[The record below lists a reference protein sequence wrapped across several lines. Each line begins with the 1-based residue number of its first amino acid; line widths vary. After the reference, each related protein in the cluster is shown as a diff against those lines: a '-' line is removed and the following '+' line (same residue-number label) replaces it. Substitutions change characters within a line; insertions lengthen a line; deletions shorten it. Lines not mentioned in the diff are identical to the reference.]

1 MTQDK
6 IIKVLVVDDS
16 AYIRKIL
23 TQILQ
28 RSPFIEVV
36 GTAQNGI
43 EALEKVQELNP
54 DVITLD
60 LIMPEMDG
68 ITFIEEQMKR
78 QPKPIVVC
86 SIASETGELAMKAL
100 ELGAVDFV
108 QKPTALATEKIF
120 EITEEIIEKVKTAS
134 TIDLKKYELQQKI
147 KPEKPLEIKEVKPTK
162 EAVVIGVSTGGPQAL
177 RSIIPILPENF
188 PVPILIVL
196 HMPEGYTKLFA
207 EKLNEISNLLVIEAQ
222 GDELVQPG
230 VVYLA
235 KAGKHLSVERRN
247 DGKVYTKVD
256 AKPLD
261 LQHRPSVD
269 ILFSSAAE
277 VYKDKLVGVILT
289 GMGDDGLKGCRDI
302 KKYGGVVFTESEASA
317 IVYGMPKA
325 IKDAGLSDKQLN
337 LYEVVQALME
347 EIKK

>member
-108 QKPTALATEKIF
+108 QKPNCSCNRKNI
-120 EITEEIIEKVKTAS
+120 
-134 TIDLKKYELQQKI
+134 
-147 KPEKPLEIKEVKPTK
+147 
-162 EAVVIGVSTGGPQAL
+162 
-177 RSIIPILPENF
+177 
-188 PVPILIVL
+188 
-196 HMPEGYTKLFA
+196 
-207 EKLNEISNLLVIEAQ
+207 
-222 GDELVQPG
+222 
-230 VVYLA
+230 
-235 KAGKHLSVERRN
+235 
-247 DGKVYTKVD
+247 
-256 AKPLD
+256 
-261 LQHRPSVD
+261 
-269 ILFSSAAE
+269 
-277 VYKDKLVGVILT
+277 
-289 GMGDDGLKGCRDI
+289 
-302 KKYGGVVFTESEASA
+302 
-317 IVYGMPKA
+317 
-325 IKDAGLSDKQLN
+325 
-337 LYEVVQALME
+337 
-347 EIKK
+347 

>member
-1 MTQDK
+1 MFKNQ
-6 IIKVLVVDDS
+6 
-16 AYIRKIL
+16 
-23 TQILQ
+23 
-28 RSPFIEVV
+28 
-36 GTAQNGI
+36 
-43 EALEKVQELNP
+43 
-54 DVITLD
+54 
-60 LIMPEMDG
+60 
-68 ITFIEEQMKR
+68 
-78 QPKPIVVC
+78 
-86 SIASETGELAMKAL
+86 
-100 ELGAVDFV
+100 
-108 QKPTALATEKIF
+108 TALATEKIF

-277 VYKDKLVGVILT
+277 VYKDKLVGVILRVWV
-289 GMGDDGLKGCRDI
+289 MM
-302 KKYGGVVFTESEASA
+302 V
-317 IVYGMPKA
+317 
-325 IKDAGLSDKQLN
+325 
-337 LYEVVQALME
+337 
-347 EIKK
+347 